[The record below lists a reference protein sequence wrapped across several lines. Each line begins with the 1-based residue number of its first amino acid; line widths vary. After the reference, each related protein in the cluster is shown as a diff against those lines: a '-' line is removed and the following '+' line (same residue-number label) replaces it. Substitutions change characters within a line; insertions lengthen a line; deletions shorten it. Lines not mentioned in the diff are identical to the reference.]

1 MRKII
6 LLKYKILTTEEQKI
20 LSERIPYLDNNIKK
34 IFIRKNVIKIYLN
47 NYSRILFSKLK
58 KKYQKLSNLLKIQ
71 TT

>member
-58 KKYQKLSNLLKIQ
+58 KKYQKSSILLKIQ